1 MKLVA
6 IVAVANNSV
15 IGRNGNLPWHLPYDL
30 AHFRRVTMG
39 KPIVMGARTWRSIG
53 RPLPGRLTIVLS
65 RTEKP
70 EGVLHADSLEA
81 ALQLPEVLSA
91 KEVMI
96 VGGAKVYESALP
108 LCEEIWITRIHAS
121 FEGDTFFHFNPTG
134 WEKIYAEYHPA
145 RGNNPYPFTIEHWQ
159 RTTLVF

>member
-1 MKLVA
+1 VA
-6 IVAVANNSV
+6 DNGV
-15 IGRNGNLPWHLPYDL
+15 IGKDWTLPWHLPYDL

-53 RPLPGRLTIVLS
+53 RPLPGRKTVVLS

-81 ALQLPEVLSA
+81 ALQLPEVRSA
-91 KEVMI
+91 EEVMI
-96 VGGAKVYESALP
+96 VGGAKVYKSALP

-121 FEGDTFFHFNPTG
+121 FEADTFFHFDPTG
-134 WEKIYAEYHPA
+134 SEKIHAKDYPDN
-145 RGNNPYPFTIEHWQ
+145 GKNPYPFTMEHWK